1 MTIDEVE
8 AQIQKILQ
16 DNNLSISY
24 ELSFPQ
30 FQEITDDVNLA
41 IKVLQKNNM
50 RISFILK
57 PLQ

>member
-8 AQIQKILQ
+8 AQIQKLLR

-30 FQEITDDVNLA
+30 FQEMTDDVNLA

-50 RISFILK
+50 HISFILK

>member
-8 AQIQKILQ
+8 AQIQKLLQ

-30 FQEITDDVNLA
+30 FQEIKDDVNLA

-50 RISFILK
+50 HITFILK